1 MTSRRIFTVGALL
14 LVGALVLRAWAQ
26 SSEVPSNEVQA
37 NEAQVKADQPSP
49 DRTALAATPDARFPA
64 VSGSNLERRKFDLP
78 ADFGGDLN
86 LVAVAFLREHQD
98 LVDTWAA
105 TAKRLTGADARLRFY
120 EVPVLSETNGL
131 FSLFIDGG
139 MRAGIPS
146 RATREATITL
156 YLDRAKFLRAA
167 GLPGPQTIY
176 LLLVDRSGRIF
187 WRGQGAY
194 TPAQGAAL
202 EEAIHSAR

>member
-1 MTSRRIFTVGALL
+1 MTSGRILTVGALL
-14 LVGALVLRAWAQ
+14 LVGALSLRAWAQ
-26 SSEVPSNEVQA
+26 SNTQSSPVPSDS
-37 NEAQVKADQPSP
+37 DQ
-49 DRTALAATPDARFPA
+49 TALAANPAARFPV
-64 VSGSNLERRKFDLP
+64 VSGSNLERRRFNLP
-78 ADFGGDLN
+78 ADFEGDLN

-105 TAKRLTGADARLRFY
+105 TAKRLTEANPRLRFY

-156 YLDRAKFLRAA
+156 YLDRAKFLKTA

-176 LLLVDRSGRIF
+176 LLLTDRAGKIF
-187 WRGQGAY
+187 WRGQGVY

-202 EEAIHSAR
+202 EEAIRKAH